1 MGIWGYH
8 SLDVQHVILL
18 FSMAHSTTRWW
29 CAAGSNDKRLPLGIR
44 LPFGEHL
51 DLIAQREYNPAYI
64 KYSIHIWIHWITLKY
79 KYNVHM
85 SHMYITMAIGTS
97 LLYISHILITHRH
110 SISARSSAWC
120 SSWRAPWR
128 SPRHAWAA
136 GWCSGWTPWGCP
148 SRPAALMDIEWHY
161 WSFIRMI
168 MG

>member
-29 CAAGSNDKRLPLGIR
+29 CAAGSNDKRLPLGIH

-97 LLYISHILITHRH
+97 LHLYISHILITHRH

-120 SSWRAPWR
+120 SSWRALDGAQDTPE
-128 SPRHAWAA
+128 PPGGAAA
-136 GWCSGWTPWGCP
+136 GRLG
-148 SRPAALMDIEWHY
+148 AALQGQPHWWTLNDIT
-161 WSFIRMI
+161 
-168 MG
+168 GLL